1 MDSISPKRII
11 ISGWYGNK
19 NLGDEA
25 QLSSMVSMIYRVLPN
40 AEITVFSDNPE
51 ATISEHHVNSVYRRK
66 LNRLWELFKADL
78 FILGGGTLLYD
89 AGKSANPIGWLN
101 DVIMSKLMG
110 TPVMYFNGGVGLIYN
125 RLSKYYMK
133 RVCNAMG
140 LITVRDELSKRY
152 LTLVGI
158 TKPIYVGADSVFA
171 LTEQSIAEAKKY
183 EKHTITEK
191 PQVGVNVRPWLYKIE
206 DIPPKNRALCG
217 NFGGSSSDFVNFRKN
232 LAGTID
238 YLKQEKGATVT
249 FFPISFWKAKDEH
262 DVELSEEIAQL
273 LSDWDG
279 VTVIR
284 DECTYLKMINQ
295 IKQFDLVIGMRLH
308 ALIFAAMLNIPMLA
322 ISYDPKVD
330 AFMKLIGQEEY
341 LVSINEV
348 TKEVLRKKINLL
360 WEHREVV
367 AKQLEKRVPEIA
379 SKSESSAELMVA
391 LLNTRRS
398 RIKLVFEGIVLA
410 IRVMPCILSKALL
423 KPLRVVCHI
432 SKLPFCLKISFLFEK
447 LKNMRRKKNPKK

>member
-1 MDSISPKRII
+1 
-11 ISGWYGNK
+11 
-19 NLGDEA
+19 
-25 QLSSMVSMIYRVLPN
+25 
-40 AEITVFSDNPE
+40 
-51 ATISEHHVNSVYRRK
+51 
-66 LNRLWELFKADL
+66 
-78 FILGGGTLLYD
+78 
-89 AGKSANPIGWLN
+89 
-101 DVIMSKLMG
+101 MSKLMG

-125 RLSKYYMK
+125 KLSQYYMK
-133 RVCNAMG
+133 HVCNAMD
-140 LITVRDELSKRY
+140 LITVRDELSKKH

-171 LTEQSIAEAKKY
+171 LTKQFTVEAKKY
-183 EKHTITEK
+183 EKYTITEK
-191 PQVGVNVRPWLYKIE
+191 SKVGVNVRPWLYKIE
-206 DIPPKNRALCG
+206 DIPPKSRALCE
-217 NFGGSSSDFVNFRKN
+217 NFGGSFSDFVNFKKDI
-232 LAGTID
+232 AGTID
-238 YLKQEKGATVT
+238 YLKQEKSATVI
-249 FFPISFWKAKDEH
+249 FFPISFWKAKDEY

-273 LSDWDG
+273 LTDWDG

-308 ALIFAAMLNIPMLA
+308 ALVFAAMLNIPMLA

-360 WEHREVV
+360 WEHREAV

-410 IRVMPCILSKALL
+410 IRVMPCILYKALL
-423 KPLRVVCHI
+423 RLLRVVRHI
-432 SKLPFCLKISFLFEK
+432 SKLPFCLKISFLIEAIRLK
-447 LKNMRRKKNPKK
+447 LSKIRRRDVT